1 MINDWTGHRFVTT
14 HRCFGEPCP
23 KDKGSLVQMAD
34 DESESSGDEDD
45 EQQIF
50 LNKFNL
56 HPHNLAQSGSKWEE
70 GIFEMGDLQ
79 EHKYGNPAAWVPG
92 ALPHADYDGVEN
104 LHSIIY
110 DHFDP
115 SQGRFRSEYEVQ
127 DQAQRAESHKEY
139 LTAAKPKFKV
149 PEHAIDDWTGTKWAR
164 NWKTFGVEEHPPEA
178 KTREE
183 NEDDAKKFQED
194 LQKKLD
200 KFKQKSDDDS
210 AEYKLDKKDETV

>member
-1 MINDWTGHRFVTT
+1 MKTPFEVKTEADAEQDAKLQETWDKTKAFQVTDGMIDDWTGHRFVTT

-23 KDKGSLVQMAD
+23 KDKGSFVQMAD

-50 LNKFNL
+50 LSKFNL

-79 EHKYGNPAAWVPG
+79 EHKYGNPQAWVPG

-115 SQGRFRSEYEVQ
+115 SVGRFRSEYEVQ
-127 DQAQRAESHKEY
+127 DQAQKAASH
-139 LTAAKPKFKV
+139 
-149 PEHAIDDWTGTKWAR
+149 
-164 NWKTFGVEEHPPEA
+164 
-178 KTREE
+178 
-183 NEDDAKKFQED
+183 
-194 LQKKLD
+194 
-200 KFKQKSDDDS
+200 
-210 AEYKLDKKDETV
+210 